1 MPATVSSVRSK
12 AKNELG
18 PKVRAYVCHVRQWI
32 PIQKK
37 VEPGLDVRA
46 RSLRDTDQ
54 RSVHVRSGLCLMQG
68 RGCRYKKVEPGLEV
82 RARSLRDTDR
92 RSVHVRSGLCLM
104 QRPTLPPVGLEPTQ
118 CYHYQILSL
127 TRLPFRHD
135 GESCVTRGQHTEFS
149 ILLRGFQVDYDL
161 SGSTEVHLRL
171 SE

>member
-1 MPATVSSVRSK
+1 MHTSARDWAMPATVSSVRSK

-18 PKVRAYVCHVRQWI
+18 PEVRAYVCHVRQWI
-32 PIQKK
+32 PIQKRSSPDLRSELDPYGIPIEDRYMYVPAFALCK
-37 VEPGLDVRA
+37 VVDP
-46 RSLRDTDQ
+46 DT
-54 RSVHVRSGLCLMQG
+54 
-68 RGCRYKKVEPGLEV
+68 KKVEPGLEV

-104 QRPTLPPVGLEPTQ
+104 QRPPLPPVGLEPTQ

-149 ILLRGFQVDYDL
+149 I
-161 SGSTEVHLRL
+161 
-171 SE
+171 

>member
-1 MPATVSSVRSK
+1 MQGRGSR
-12 AKNELG
+12 
-18 PKVRAYVCHVRQWI
+18 Y
-32 PIQKK
+32 KK
-37 VEPGLDVRA
+37 VEPGLEVRA

-54 RSVHVRSGLCLMQG
+54 RSVHVRSGLCLIQG
-68 RGCRYKKVEPGLEV
+68 RGSRYKKVEPGLEV

-92 RSVHVRSGLCLM
+92 RSVHVRSGLCLMPDYEYRDKKVEPGLEVRARSLRDTDQRSVHVRSGLCLM

-149 ILLRGFQVDYDL
+149 I
-161 SGSTEVHLRL
+161 
-171 SE
+171 